1 MIEDTAGTDIA
12 ARLNDGVKVYG
23 QGDAEVRALDGI
35 TAEFDEGQFTAIM
48 GPSGSGK
55 STLLHTLAGLDD
67 LTSGSVFIGDTEL
80 GTLKDAVSRTSRSA
94 GPSPGAILRMRLVI
108 GSLVRDGFQD
118 VEPAGL
124 PSRVDRGNDPND
136 ARQQDERDQLDP
148 RDVERVEPLLRQ

>member
-80 GTLKDAVSRTSRSA
+80 GTLKDAASRTSRSA
-94 GPSPGAILRMRLVI
+94 GPSPGAIRLVI